1 LISARTVGERFGG
14 GRVKEQGGRGEK
26 ERLLEDSNWS
36 GGGAC
41 TGMMAAVENGGAAF
55 AEDRGKEESGTGA
68 GDAAGGDGGGG
79 RRERP
84 RRITVKTGE
93 SQGAVDAGG
102 ISGGKKSASSNIR
115 KGTTGKGGGL
125 QIPVIKQTTDES
137 ALKVNV
143 GLGAWGGTKKDPNRM
158 PIMDRPLVPPLGFQL
173 LNQHPRRLDSQT
185 MRPLLERMV
194 LSTRG
199 GKEGHAS
206 MAAGG
211 SAWERHGALT
221 DRGARGRG
229 IMQWG
234 DVSGVTSPR
243 STRAEDESMFSA
255 KSGLEVDYGRG
266 GERHHR
272 GIDMM
277 FLTGKSSRGLL
288 PHKTGLDD
296 EKVEREQSFESVAS
310 STRRRGTVFKE
321 TSWGSRVSAASTG
334 VPHLLSPSISPTQ
347 RQPHRVTKYHL
358 PSPTLNMSMFFALV
372 IF

>member
-1 LISARTVGERFGG
+1 MEGRASGREGKVGG
-14 GRVKEQGGRGEK
+14 GFQLMRTSLAGRMTAAETGG
-26 ERLLEDSNWS
+26 
-36 GGGAC
+36 
-41 TGMMAAVENGGAAF
+41 VAF
-55 AEDRGKEESGTGA
+55 AEDRGKEQSGTSA

-79 RRERP
+79 RRRP
-84 RRITVKTGE
+84 QRITVKTGE

-102 ISGGKKSASSNIR
+102 ISSGKKTSSSNVR
-115 KGTTGKGGGL
+115 KGITGKGGGL
-125 QIPVIKQTTDES
+125 QIPVIKKTTDES

-143 GLGAWGGTKKDPNRM
+143 GLGAWGGTKKDPNRT
-158 PIMDRPLVPPLGFQL
+158 PIMNRPVVPPLGFQL

-185 MRPLLERMV
+185 MRPLLESMA

-199 GKEGHAS
+199 RKAPHAS
-206 MAAGG
+206 MVAGG
-211 SAWERHGALT
+211 SAWDRHGALT

-234 DVSGVTSPR
+234 DVSGATSPR
-243 STRAEDESMFSA
+243 STRAEGESMFTA
-255 KSGLEVDYGRG
+255 RSGLEVDYGRE

-277 FLTGKSSRGLL
+277 FLTGKSSRGFVL
-288 PHKTGLDD
+288 HKNGLTD
-296 EKVEREQSFESVAS
+296 ERVEREQSFDSVVS
-310 STRRRGTVFKE
+310 SSRRRGTVSKE

-347 RQPHRVTKYHL
+347 RQPHRVTKYL
-358 PSPTLNMSMFFALV
+358 LSSPSINMSIFFAMV